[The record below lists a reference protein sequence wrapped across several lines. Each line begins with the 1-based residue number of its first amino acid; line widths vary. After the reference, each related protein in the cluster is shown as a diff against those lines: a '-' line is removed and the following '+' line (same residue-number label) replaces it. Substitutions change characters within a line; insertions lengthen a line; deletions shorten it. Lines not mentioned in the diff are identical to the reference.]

1 MDLLILTGMSGSGK
15 SRALSTLEDVGYYCI
30 DNLPPQFLVNF
41 TDFMSHD
48 DHFAKRVAITIDARS
63 KEMFA
68 QLSDVLNELD
78 SRQIPYSLL
87 YLDCDDSVLLTRYK
101 ETRRIHPLM
110 NEDVK
115 HINEAIQLERGI
127 LNSIRER
134 ADYYINTTLFTPTQL
149 KERVMETFSTTEEGV
164 MSINFVSFGYKYG
177 ILTDAD
183 LVFDVRC
190 LPNPFYVKE
199 LKELTGNDSSVRD
212 YVMSFAESREL
223 LEKFENLL
231 DFSIPLYQKEGKMQL
246 VVGLGC
252 TGGKHRSVT
261 FARMLN
267 EYFKNRGLKVHIS
280 HRDILKK

>member
-15 SRALSTLEDVGYYCI
+15 SRALSTLEDIGYYCI

-48 DHFAKRVAITIDARS
+48 ANFSKKVAITMDARS
-63 KEMFA
+63 KEMF
-68 QLSDVLNELD
+68 SKMNDVLEDLD
-78 SRQIPYSLL
+78 VRKIDYSLL
-87 YLDCDDSVLLTRYK
+87 FLDCDDSVLLTRYK

-110 NEDVK
+110 NDEVK
-115 HINEAIQLERGI
+115 NINDALHMERSI
-127 LNSIRER
+127 LSPIREK
-134 ADYYINTTLFTPTQL
+134 ADYYINTTLFTPAQL
-149 KERVMETFSTTEEGV
+149 KDRIMEIFKEDVDGR
-164 MSINFVSFGYKYG
+164 MSVSFVSFGFKYG

-190 LPNPFYVKE
+190 LPNPFYIDE
-199 LKELTGNDSSVRD
+199 LKHLTGNDESVRK
-212 YVMSFAESREL
+212 YVMNFEESKQL
-223 LEKFENLL
+223 LEKFESLL
-231 DFSIPLYQKEGKMQL
+231 EFSIPLYQKEGKMQL

-261 FARMLN
+261 FARLLN
-267 EYFKNRGLKVHIS
+267 DHFKERNIKSQVF

>member
-115 HINEAIQLERGI
+115 HINEAICLERGI
-127 LNSIRER
+127 LNPIRER

-149 KERVMETFSTTEEGV
+149 KERVMETFSTTEAGV
-164 MSINFVSFGYKYG
+164 MAINFVSFGFKYG

-199 LKELTGNDSSVRD
+199 LKELTGNDRSVRD
-212 YVMSFAESREL
+212 YVMSFTESREL
-223 LEKFENLL
+223 LEKFESLL